1 MHIESVHVE
10 GFRCFGPE
18 GVTVSLE
25 SAVTVLVGGNS
36 TGKTALIHALLRMFG
51 LTQSERRVVPGD
63 FHVPADEEAAPV
75 DRSLVVEVVV
85 AFPELLDDGG
95 ANEDAAAVAR
105 STVPPVFRYMTGDE
119 SGELRCRLRLEAT
132 WRDDGSV
139 EGDVAERRV
148 FVTDADEADDGGG
161 VVEVSAVAWSPIRL
175 VYVPA
180 QRGRTDHLAA
190 LLQRRLRLSRWSDEM
205 ITALKEGAE
214 GVAAALK
221 AEGAVGAVEGAL
233 QRRWADL
240 SAGQTVDKE
249 VRLRPLSGDVSDLL
263 RRIELRTSPS
273 EDGRDRPADEL
284 SDGQRSLLH
293 VALTAALVDVEGG
306 LRSGGLVEHFTERV
320 EVPSLTV
327 VAVEEPEN
335 SLSPFLL
342 GRLAGLVEEIAGGPA
357 GQALMASHSPS
368 IVSRVQPSAL
378 RHFRLL
384 APRSAAVRSV
394 SLPEEV
400 EAQAKY
406 LIEAVRRHPELY
418 FASFVVLGEGASE
431 AAVLPILADALGHHL
446 EHAQVAVV
454 PLGGRHVNYLWQL
467 LDELAIPHATLL
479 DLDRGRTHGGAA
491 RVRYIVDQLAALGR
505 ATDIETDG
513 KDLNDPGVQDE
524 LAAQLRGHGVFLSS
538 PLDLDWSLLSAY
550 PHAYTALEDG
560 EQGPSDAS
568 AVSAVFGEGVVPDGV
583 DEDLLRW
590 YRYRFLTRS
599 KPATHLRVLPDIA
612 PSVLAAQMPE
622 ELRGLIEYAV
632 AAMAGASDAA

>member
-1 MHIESVHVE
+1 MHIKQVHVA

-18 GVTVSLE
+18 GVTFSLE
-25 SAVTVLVGGNS
+25 PSVTVLMGGNS

-51 LTQSERRVVPGD
+51 LTQSERRVVPAD
-63 FHVPADEEAAPV
+63 FHVPAEEEATPR
-75 DRSLVVEVVV
+75 DRSIVVEVVV
-85 AFPELLDDGG
+85 AFPEVLDHVGG
-95 ANEDAAAVAR
+95 GDDSAAVAR
-105 STVPPVFRYMTGDE
+105 STVPPFFRYLIASE
-119 SGELRCRLRLEAT
+119 SGELSCRLRLEAT

-148 FVTDADEADDGGG
+148 FVTDDEHADDGGG
-161 VVEVSAVAWSPIRL
+161 AVEVPAVAWSPIRL

-180 QRGRTDHLAA
+180 QRGRTDHLSA
-190 LLQRRLRLSRWSDEM
+190 LLQRRLRLSRWSEEM
-205 ITALKEGAE
+205 VTALKEGAE
-214 GVAAALK
+214 SVEAALK

-233 QRRWADL
+233 QQRWANL
-240 SAGQTVDKE
+240 SSGQNVDKE

-306 LRSGGLVEHFTERV
+306 LRSGRLVEHFTERV
-320 EVPSLTV
+320 DVPALTI

-342 GRLAGLVEEIAGGPA
+342 GRLAGLVEEIAGDPA

-368 IVSRVQPSAL
+368 IVSRVHPSAL

-384 APRSAAVRSV
+384 APRTAAVRSV

-431 AAVLPILADALGHHL
+431 EAVLPILAEALGHHL
-446 EHAQVAVV
+446 DHAQVAVV
-454 PLGGRHVNYLWQL
+454 PLGGRHVNHLWQL
-467 LDELAIPHATLL
+467 LNELAIPHATLL

-491 RVRYIVDQLAALGR
+491 RLQYIVDQLAAFGS
-505 ATDIETDG
+505 ATDIEVGDV
-513 KDLNDPGVQDE
+513 DLNDPNVQNE
-524 LAAQLRGHGVFLSS
+524 LVADLRSHGVFLSS

-550 PHAYTALEDG
+550 PDAYTALEDG
-560 EQGPSDAS
+560 EQGPSGAS
-568 AVSAVFGEGVVPDGV
+568 AADAVFGEGAVPDGV
-583 DEDLLRW
+583 DQDLLRW

-612 PSVLAAQMPE
+612 ADVLAAQMPE
-622 ELRGLIEYAV
+622 ELRALIEYAV
-632 AAMAGASDAA
+632 EAMTGASDAA